1 MIQKFP
7 YKQVSMQKTASYF
20 ILKHLNN
27 EHPFYKEAPRFELG
41 TFRSAVECSTTEL
54 YPHKCLYE
62 FTFDILDYNVLIL
75 REKPLAFNF
84 CFTQDAQTKNHL
96 LSIKRKGP
104 KGGGVCVCICLF
116 GFMCRCAHAV
126 IGRPFST

>member
-20 ILKHLNN
+20 ILRHLND
-27 EHPFYKEAPRFELG
+27 EHLSYNGKPRFELG
-41 TFRSAVECSTTEL
+41 TFSSAVEYSTTEL

-75 REKPLAFNF
+75 REKSLAFNF

-96 LSIKRKGP
+96 INN
-104 KGGGVCVCICLF
+104 
-116 GFMCRCAHAV
+116 
-126 IGRPFST
+126 